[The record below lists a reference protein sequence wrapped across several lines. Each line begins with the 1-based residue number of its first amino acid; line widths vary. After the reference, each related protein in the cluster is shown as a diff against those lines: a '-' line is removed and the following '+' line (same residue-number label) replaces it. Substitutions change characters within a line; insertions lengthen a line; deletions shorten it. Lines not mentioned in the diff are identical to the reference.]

1 MVWLQCYTNPLLWN
15 KDSVIAVKRV
25 AERLT
30 DPRHATNKSRVCS
43 FVLWLSVFW
52 LFFIVIGMER
62 GCSLHQNIK
71 ESSLS
76 FVRYA
81 RLEVLFF
88 YVFFLFV
95 SVEMLRIGL

>member
-1 MVWLQCYTNPLLWN
+1 M
-15 KDSVIAVKRV
+15 IAVKRV

-52 LFFIVIGMER
+52 LFFIVIDMEQ

-95 SVEMLRIGL
+95 SVEMLRIGS